1 MEKNKVCWK
10 ITTKCNQNC
19 KYCFGFS
26 NIQELTY
33 NDNEKVLNNLVKNGL
48 TDITWTGGEAV
59 LYPQLNELIK
69 SAKKKG
75 IHNKLVTNGIFIA
88 NNDTEYVEDI
98 LNNLDEIN
106 LSIDS
111 ISNDINKELG
121 KEDNHFEII
130 KRVLDKAKNKEL
142 KVGINTVVS
151 KKNIDKLAELGEFLN
166 NYNIKKWKFLK
177 FMPIRER
184 SLQNK
189 ELFEISE
196 KELEDRVKNLRKFD
210 NIKIVQYKKQ
220 NEFEKSV
227 VILPNGDI
235 IQTQNGKDYYLGNAL
250 TQEYINIKGR
260 NIMNKIRTIIS
271 FDDESV
277 ANSIVNHIKNLDF
290 VEVIAKTING
300 QDTYKKIVELKPE
313 MVFAKYDM
321 SDMSSIDIME
331 KSKQVLKDEIPVF
344 NFFAKEM
351 PMSEIEK
358 GYDIVGKKL
367 NAWMEENDLD
377 SITNVLKE
385 YKEYKEFKNM

>member
-142 KVGINTVVS
+142 KIGINTVVS

-235 IQTQNGKDYYLGNAL
+235 IQTQNGKDYYLGNVL

-271 FDDESV
+271 FDDENV

>member
-271 FDDESV
+271 FDDENV

>member
-142 KVGINTVVS
+142 KIGINTVVS

-271 FDDESV
+271 FDDENV

>member
-142 KVGINTVVS
+142 KIGINTVVS